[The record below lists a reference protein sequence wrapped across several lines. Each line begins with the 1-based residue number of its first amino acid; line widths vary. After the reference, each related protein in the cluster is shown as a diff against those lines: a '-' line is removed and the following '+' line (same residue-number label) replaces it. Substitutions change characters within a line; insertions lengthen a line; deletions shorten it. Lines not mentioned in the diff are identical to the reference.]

1 VLNEVVLTTSAETS
15 LRGRSEMLVDVD
27 AAQQQHQRQLMES
40 SGSFNWS
47 SASQSAAGRPLM
59 RQDHVRGSAESLVTK
74 VSVHTAAVG
83 FLFVTWGGIYI
94 SGISTQKSGGQEL
107 VLPFTPSFLSLSIP
121 FLFHFP
127 SRPLA
132 PPLKPSQ
139 EA

>member
-1 VLNEVVLTTSAETS
+1 MLNEVVLTTSAETS

-47 SASQSAAGRPLM
+47 SASQSAAGAAGRPLM

-94 SGISTQKSGGQEL
+94 SGIST
-107 VLPFTPSFLSLSIP
+107 
-121 FLFHFP
+121 
-127 SRPLA
+127 
-132 PPLKPSQ
+132 
-139 EA
+139 